1 MVMTRFPALLLASQA
16 TSVRHPHWI
25 ELPFALLPPAVPT
38 PNLVLSTLVL
48 HTTALASCSDGHL
61 PHS

>member
-1 MVMTRFPALLLASQA
+1 MVMTSLSALLLASEA
-16 TSVRHPHWI
+16 TPVRRPHWI